1 MIAIKAMEMRDKF
14 KSYCDKVTSGEII
27 IVTRK
32 NNDNVVVLSE
42 CEYNA
47 MLKAARNAEYLTMID
62 KSMGEL
68 EKGGFISKSLDE
80 LREFEQILAR

>member
-14 KSYCDKVTSGEII
+14 KSYCDKVTSGEVI

-42 CEYNA
+42 REYNA
-47 MLKAARNAEYLTMID
+47 MMKAARNADYLTMID
-62 KSMGEL
+62 KSMSEL
-68 EKGGFISKSLDE
+68 EKGGLMPKNLDE
-80 LREFEQILAR
+80 LREFEQ